1 MTENLQVEIVSPEQL
16 VFSKQADA
24 ITVPGLEGYFTI
36 MGEHAPIMSIL
47 KPGFITVEADK
58 NKSTFYVGGGFADIS
73 PAGITILAE
82 ETKTSADFNSEE
94 IQAAIL
100 DAQTKLEAA
109 DGHEEISFAQAT
121 LDGFKNLADEVG
133 HMKPF
138 G

>member
-1 MTENLQVEIVSPEQL
+1 MGENIQVEIVSPEQL
-16 VFSKQADA
+16 VFSEQADS

-47 KPGFITVEADK
+47 KPGFITVNAGK
-58 NKSTFYVGGGFADIS
+58 GKSTFYVAGGFADIS

-100 DAQTKLEAA
+100 DAKTKLETA